1 MDICGHPLIA
11 VLSHNATMSA
21 VAARRNTRARQNAQ
35 TDANQPSEVKTQEI
49 FPHRKRRKEGHLA
62 RERFGGNAYATAA
75 PASPPK
81 AA

>member
-35 TDANQPSEVKTQEI
+35 TDANQPSEVKTQET
-49 FPHRKRRKEGHLA
+49 FPSGNGAEKGTLLTA
-62 RERFGGNAYATAA
+62 RFRGTLM
-75 PASPPK
+75 ST
-81 AA
+81 